1 MLLAYRT
8 FKNPAIITQVAKP
21 TLIPRVSNTVKGLL
35 VIGLSRPPYH
45 MQTTPWY
52 YLFTLDELNF
62 LACSVNDAY
71 SRWTGS

>member
-8 FKNPAIITQVAKP
+8 FRNPAIITQVAKP
-21 TLIPRVSNTVKGLL
+21 TSNTVKGLL

>member
-8 FKNPAIITQVAKP
+8 LRNPAIITQVAKP
-21 TLIPRVSNTVKGLL
+21 TSNTVKGLL